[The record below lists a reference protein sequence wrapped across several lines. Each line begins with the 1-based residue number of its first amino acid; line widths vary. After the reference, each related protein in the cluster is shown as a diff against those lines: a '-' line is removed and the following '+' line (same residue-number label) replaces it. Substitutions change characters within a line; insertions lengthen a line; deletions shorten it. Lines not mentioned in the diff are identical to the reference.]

1 MNLKHNDPAGSI
13 LDLLRK
19 EKKCYDEV
27 LGLMNEQMHAIE
39 QEDEK
44 SLNAIIEKKEN
55 ILQTALDNETRLEQA
70 RAEFSRKELAEAG
83 KQAGGLRMEVE
94 SVLAQIIDM
103 ENNCQAELK
112 ARKFLTQDKILDL
125 KQRKNLLKGYGTSQ
139 RVKPKI
145 SKNV

>member
-1 MNLKHNDPAGSI
+1 MNLQHNDPAVSI
-13 LDLLRK
+13 LEFLRV
-19 EKKCYDEV
+19 EKKCYGDV
-27 LGLMNEQMHAIE
+27 LDLMNEQVHAIE
-39 QEDEK
+39 QEDEQ
-44 SLNAIIEKKEN
+44 SLSAIIEKKDG
-55 ILQTALDNETRLEQA
+55 ILRTARANETRLEKVV
-70 RAEFSRKELAEAG
+70 AEFSRGELAEAG
-83 KQAGGLRMEVE
+83 QQTEKLRTEVE
-94 SVLAQIIDM
+94 SILAQIIEI

>member
-1 MNLKHNDPAGSI
+1 MNLNHNDPTASI
-13 LDLLRK
+13 LELLRI

-27 LGLMNEQMHAIE
+27 LDLLNEQLQAIE
-39 QEDEK
+39 QEDEQ
-44 SLNAIIEKKEN
+44 SLDAIIEKKEN
-55 ILQTALDNETRLEQA
+55 ILQTARDNETRLEQA
-70 RAEFSRKELAEAG
+70 VTEISREQLNEDG
-83 KQAGGLRMEVE
+83 KQAGELKMEIE
-94 SVLAQIIDM
+94 SVLAQIIEM

-125 KQRKNLLKGYGTSQ
+125 KQRKNLLKGYGNSQ

>member
-1 MNLKHNDPAGSI
+1 MNLKHNDPTGSI

-27 LGLMNEQMHAIE
+27 LGLMNEQMQAIE

-55 ILQTALDNETRLEQA
+55 ILQTAGDNEIRLEQA

-94 SVLAQIIDM
+94 SVLAQIIEM

-145 SKNV
+145 SKKV

>member
-1 MNLKHNDPAGSI
+1 MNLKHNDHAGSI

-27 LGLMNEQMHAIE
+27 LGLMNEQMQAIE
-39 QEDEK
+39 REDEK
-44 SLNAIIEKKEN
+44 SLDAIIEKKEN
-55 ILQTALDNETRLEQA
+55 ILQTAGDNETRLEQA

-83 KQAGGLRMEVE
+83 KQAGELRMEVE
-94 SVLAQIIDM
+94 SVLAQIIEM

-145 SKNV
+145 SKKV

>member
-1 MNLKHNDPAGSI
+1 MNLKHNNPTGSI
-13 LDLLRK
+13 LEFLRL

-27 LGLMNEQMHAIE
+27 LHLLKEQIQAIE

-44 SLNAIIEKKEN
+44 SLDAIIEKKET
-55 ILQTALDNETRLEQA
+55 ILKTAGDNEIRLEQA
-70 RAEFSRKELAEAG
+70 VAEFSREELAEAE
-83 KQAGGLRMEVE
+83 KQAGELRIEVE
-94 SVLAQIIDM
+94 SILAQIIEM
-103 ENNCQAELK
+103 ENNCQVELK
-112 ARKFLTQDKILDL
+112 ARKFLTQDKILDF

>member
-13 LDLLRK
+13 LEFLRI
-19 EKKCYDEV
+19 EKKCYEEV
-27 LGLMNEQMHAIE
+27 LGLMNEQLQAIE

-44 SLNAIIEKKEN
+44 RLDAIIEKKDSL
-55 ILQTALDNETRLEQA
+55 LQTAGDNETRLEQA
-70 RAEFSRKELAEAG
+70 VAEISRDELAEAG
-83 KQAGGLRMEVE
+83 KQAEELRMEVA
-94 SVLAQIIDM
+94 SVLAQIIEM
-103 ENNCQAELK
+103 ENNCQTELK

>member
-1 MNLKHNDPAGSI
+1 M
-13 LDLLRK
+13 
-19 EKKCYDEV
+19 
-27 LGLMNEQMHAIE
+27 QAIE

-44 SLNAIIEKKEN
+44 SLDAIIEKKET
-55 ILQTALDNETRLEQA
+55 ILQTAGDNETKLEQA
-70 RAEFSRKELAEAG
+70 VVKFSRGDLAEAG
-83 KQAGGLRMEVE
+83 KHAGELKLGIE
-94 SVLAQIIDM
+94 SVLAQIIEM

-139 RVKPKI
+139 RIKPKI

>member
-1 MNLKHNDPAGSI
+1 MNLKHNDPTGSI

-55 ILQTALDNETRLEQA
+55 ILQTAGDNEIRLEQA

-94 SVLAQIIDM
+94 SVLAQIIEM

>member
-1 MNLKHNDPAGSI
+1 MNLKHNDPTGSI

-44 SLNAIIEKKEN
+44 SLNTIIEKKEN
-55 ILQTALDNETRLEQA
+55 ILQTAGDNEIRLEQA

-94 SVLAQIIDM
+94 SVLAQIIEM

>member
-1 MNLKHNDPAGSI
+1 MNLKHNDHAGSI

-27 LGLMNEQMHAIE
+27 LGLMNEQMQAIE
-39 QEDEK
+39 REDEK
-44 SLNAIIEKKEN
+44 SLDAIIEKKEN
-55 ILQTALDNETRLEQA
+55 ILQTAGDNETRLEQA

-83 KQAGGLRMEVE
+83 KQAEELRMEVE
-94 SVLAQIIDM
+94 SVLAQIIEM

-145 SKNV
+145 SKKV

>member
-1 MNLKHNDPAGSI
+1 MNLNHNDPTASI
-13 LDLLRK
+13 LELLRI

-27 LGLMNEQMHAIE
+27 LDLLNEQLQAIE
-39 QEDEK
+39 QEDEQ
-44 SLNAIIEKKEN
+44 SLDAIIEKKEN
-55 ILQTALDNETRLEQA
+55 ILQTARDNETRLEQA
-70 RAEFSRKELAEAG
+70 VTEISREQLNEDG
-83 KQAGGLRMEVE
+83 KQAGELKMEIE
-94 SVLAQIIDM
+94 SVLAQIIEM

-125 KQRKNLLKGYGTSQ
+125 KQRKTLLKGYGTLQ

>member
-1 MNLKHNDPAGSI
+1 MNLNHNDPTASI
-13 LDLLRK
+13 LELLRI

-27 LGLMNEQMHAIE
+27 LDLMNEQLQAIE
-39 QEDEK
+39 QENEK
-44 SLNAIIEKKEN
+44 TLDSIIAKKDG
-55 ILQTALDNETRLEQA
+55 ILQTAGDNETRLEKA
-70 RAEFSRKELAEAG
+70 MEELSREELDEAG
-83 KQAGGLRMEVE
+83 KQAEELKIKIE
-94 SVLAQIIDM
+94 SVLAQIIER

-139 RVKPKI
+139 RVKPRI

>member
-1 MNLKHNDPAGSI
+1 MNLKHNDPTASI
-13 LDLLRK
+13 LEFLRK
-19 EKKCYDEV
+19 EKKCYDEI
-27 LGLMNEQMHAIE
+27 LDLLNKQMQAIE

-44 SLNAIIEKKEN
+44 SLDAIIEKKES
-55 ILQTALDNETRLEQA
+55 ILQTAGDNETKLEKVMTGLS
-70 RAEFSRKELAEAG
+70 EGELAEAG
-83 KQAGGLRMEVE
+83 KQAGELRKEVE
-94 SVLAQIIDM
+94 SVLAQIIEM

-125 KQRKNLLKGYGTSQ
+125 KEKRNLLKGYGTSQ

>member
-1 MNLKHNDPAGSI
+1 MNLKHNDHAGSI

-19 EKKCYDEV
+19 EKKYYDEV
-27 LGLMNEQMHAIE
+27 LGLMNEQMQAIE
-39 QEDEK
+39 REDEK
-44 SLNAIIEKKEN
+44 SLDAIIEKKEN
-55 ILQTALDNETRLEQA
+55 ILQTAGDNETRLEQA

-83 KQAGGLRMEVE
+83 KQAGELRMEVE
-94 SVLAQIIDM
+94 SVLAQIIEM

-145 SKNV
+145 SKKV

>member
-1 MNLKHNDPAGSI
+1 MNLKHKDSTASI
-13 LDLLRK
+13 LEFLRI

-27 LGLMNEQMHAIE
+27 LSLMKEQIQAIE

-44 SLNAIIEKKEN
+44 SLDAVIEKKSG
-55 ILQTALDNETRLEQA
+55 ILQTARTNETRLEKYVTGLSENE
-70 RAEFSRKELAEAG
+70 RAKAG
-83 KQAGGLRMEVE
+83 KQAGELKTGIET
-94 SVLAQIIDM
+94 VLAQIIEI

-112 ARKFLTQDKILDL
+112 ARKFLAQDKIIDL
-125 KQRKNLLKGYGTSQ
+125 KQKRNLLKGYGMSG